1 MSDKKVRWIIIAA
14 TAIALIIAAGITAG
28 FAYAGT
34 STPTTAPTANT
45 TRVDPQKTL
54 YTKVATILGID
65 ESKLESAFN
74 QAQKDIQNEDLT
86 NRLNSMVQNGTITQ
100 AQADAYLKW
109 WQSRPDVAD
118 QIGQSGMM
126 AMGGMGGIGRNSP
139 GPGGNTPPSPTPTT
153 TTK

>member
-1 MSDKKVRWIIIAA
+1 MSHKKVRWIIIAA
-14 TAIALIIAAGITAG
+14 TALALIIAAGITAG

-34 STPTTAPTANT
+34 STPTTTPTANT

-74 QAQKDIQNEDLT
+74 QAQKEIQNDELT
-86 NRLNSMVQNGTITQ
+86 NQLNAMVQNGTITQ
-100 AQADAYLKW
+100 TQADAYLKW

-118 QIGQSGMM
+118 QIGQGGMM
-126 AMGGMGGIGRNSP
+126 GMGGMDRNSP